1 MTGRGGHPL
10 RYRIIVQG
18 ECGALLPSLGDN
30 VHVES
35 AAGDTSFVVSLRDEA
50 EFWGLMDRLQDLA
63 LHLISLH
70 ELDPAGERANSATGW

>member
-1 MTGRGGHPL
+1 MVSSLAACGSSTVRQTLP
-10 RYRIIVQG
+10 
-18 ECGALLPSLGDN
+18 GALLPSLGDN